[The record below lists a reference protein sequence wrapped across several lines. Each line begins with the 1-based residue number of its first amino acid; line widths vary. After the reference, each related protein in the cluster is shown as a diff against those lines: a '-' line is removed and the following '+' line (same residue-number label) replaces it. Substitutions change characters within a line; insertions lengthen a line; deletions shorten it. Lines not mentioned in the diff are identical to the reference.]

1 MPDLIP
7 KELKTAA
14 TTASQSL
21 NKVVSNASAV
31 TQGVLNGPVN
41 SLDLKSAA
49 LSGLTNFGKNLLGN
63 LPGIDVVTGAAS
75 IAAGEPNLGKLITT
89 NGFKLPVAEKPP
101 FPNVLNNFS
110 SFNYHFTL
118 SVLSDVHIN
127 DPDNTYRKGN
137 LGTIILASAGS
148 APDKNLITTAY
159 GQYDFFIENLR
170 LSTVVGLNKATGNSN
185 AISFSFQIIEPYSMG
200 LFFQSLQT
208 AAIQNR
214 YNNYLDVPLLLTIKF
229 KGHVGPENL
238 NITLDGTTKMLPLK
252 LREVNMRV
260 TAKGCTYDVEA
271 YPWNEQGF
279 SDIFNVVK
287 TDINIQPD
295 EKKPKTIQSVLQT
308 SEKSLQAVVN
318 ANLKKQTQDG
328 TTDFYDEILILFP
341 PDPKSGSGAS
351 SQAPNESDR
360 GATQAGDSQSSDIFT
375 SLGVARGTNSTLIQG
390 EGESAVNAIGR
401 AGLGLNVFNKGDT
414 PFAKDNFA
422 YDEASGTYKRG
433 KMTINP
439 NIADF
444 KFAQGSTIQDIIN
457 QVILMSDYGRQALD
471 QAKRTPQGQIV
482 WWRIETQMY
491 LKPLPEDSR
500 KGQKPKLI
508 VFRVLPYLVNA
519 SVFMPPN
526 DKAPGLDN
534 QKKESLKEY
543 NYIYTGKNIDV
554 LDFQINFNTGFYK
567 VLNADSGKSSE
578 THQGVSAQTGGAAE
592 EQGPNKQK
600 NPAGSA
606 PPTVGT
612 PVTNQYVGTGT
623 STAKNGGT
631 GVDDA
636 ATIAARQ
643 FHDLATTGADM
654 INLNL
659 TILGD
664 PYYIV
669 DSGVGNYTAGATEFQ
684 NLNSDGAMDYQT
696 GEVYITV
703 NFRTPIDINTKTGFY
718 NFGDSRPVQQFSGLY
733 KVMQVEST
741 FNRAKFT
748 QTLSLVRMVGQD
760 NENAKEGKNPI
771 PDQPQPQ
778 SQSGGF
784 ENSEDATENAY
795 EGTDE
800 YATGEN
806 GEGLV

>member
-1 MPDLIP
+1 MIP
-7 KELKTAA
+7 KEITTAA
-14 TTASQSL
+14 TTAGQGL
-21 NKVVSNASAV
+21 QKVVNNASAV
-31 TQGVLNGPVN
+31 TQGVLNAATS

-49 LSGLTNFGKNLLGN
+49 KNGLTNFGKNLLGN
-63 LPGIDVVTGAAS
+63 VPGVNIVTGAAS

-89 NGFKLPVAEKPP
+89 TGFKLPVQEKPP
-101 FPNVLNNFS
+101 FPNVLNHYS

-118 SVLSDVHIN
+118 SVLPDTHIN
-127 DPDNTYRKGN
+127 DPDNTYRKGI
-137 LGTIILASAGS
+137 LGTIILRSAGG
-148 APDKNLITTAY
+148 APEKDLIETAY
-159 GQYDFFIENLR
+159 GKYDFYIENLR
-170 LSTVVGLNKATGNSN
+170 LNTVVGLNKATGNSN
-185 AISFSFQIIEPYSMG
+185 AISFSFQVIEPYSMG
-200 LFFQSLQT
+200 LFFQALQT
-208 AAIQNR
+208 AAIK
-214 YNNYLDVPLLLTIKF
+214 NNYTNYLQVPILMTIKF
-229 KGHVGPENL
+229 KGHVGPDNL
-238 NITLDGTTKMLPLK
+238 NVPLESTTKMLPLK

-260 TAKGCTYDVEA
+260 SAKGCVYDIEA
-271 YPWNEQGF
+271 YPWNEQSMG
-279 SDIFNVVK
+279 DVYNVIR

-295 EKKPKTIQSVLQT
+295 EKKPKTIQSLLQT
-308 SEKSLQAVVN
+308 SEKSLQAVIN
-318 ANLKKQTQDG
+318 KNFKKQSEDK
-328 TTDFYDEILILFP
+328 TTEFYDEILILFP
-341 PDPKSGSGAS
+341 PDPKSGSGGGAA
-351 SQAPNESDR
+351 APNEKDR
-360 GATQAGDSQSSDIFT
+360 GATQPGDSASADIF
-375 SLGVARGTNSTLIQG
+375 SNLGVSRGANTTLIQG

-422 YDEASGTYKRG
+422 YDETSGTYKRG

-444 KFAQGSTIQDIIN
+444 KFAQGSTIQDVIN

-482 WWRIETQMY
+482 WWRIETQMF
-491 LKPLPEDSR
+491 LKPLPEDNK
-500 KGQKPKLI
+500 KGVKPKLI

-578 THQGVSAQTGGAAE
+578 THQGVSQQTGGAAE
-592 EQGPNKQK
+592 PQGPNKQA
-600 NPAGSA
+600 NPEGSPA
-606 PPTVGT
+606 PPVGT
-612 PVTNQYVGTGT
+612 PNQVQYSGVGT

-684 NLNSDGAMDYQT
+684 NLNADGAMDYQT

-733 KVMQVEST
+733 KVMSVESI

-748 QTLSLVRMVGQD
+748 QTLQLVRMTGQD
-760 NENAKEGKNPI
+760 NENAKEGKNVI

-778 SQSGGF
+778 TESGGF
-784 ENSEDATENAY
+784 ENSIDAPSDEEIAENNAALGDF
-795 EGTDE
+795 EG
-800 YATGEN
+800 
-806 GEGLV
+806 